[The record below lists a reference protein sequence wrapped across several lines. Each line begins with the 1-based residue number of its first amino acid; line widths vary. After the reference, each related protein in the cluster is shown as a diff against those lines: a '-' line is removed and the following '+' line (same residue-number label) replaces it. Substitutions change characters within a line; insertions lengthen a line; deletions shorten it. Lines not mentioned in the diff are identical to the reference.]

1 MPDPSTDHPGIR
13 SDDPPHA
20 ITDAVHIENAA
31 DRIVTAR
38 TLAHVATEIREGRMP
53 PLIEIKGLGNI
64 VADARKAIA
73 GVRSETA
80 GLNTD
85 AGNLVT
91 AVKDVRAQ
99 IQQAHADLKFEAETL
114 GNGGETSSDT
124 TSAKSGS

>member
-1 MPDPSTDHPGIR
+1 MPDPATDHAGAR
-13 SDDPPHA
+13 DVAQA
-20 ITDAVHIENAA
+20 IVSPEAIDSAA

-38 TLAHVATEIREGRMP
+38 VLTHVATEIREGRMP

-73 GVRSETA
+73 GVRTETS
-80 GLNTD
+80 GLHLD
-85 AGNLVT
+85 AANLVS

-124 TSAKSGS
+124 TSTRSGG